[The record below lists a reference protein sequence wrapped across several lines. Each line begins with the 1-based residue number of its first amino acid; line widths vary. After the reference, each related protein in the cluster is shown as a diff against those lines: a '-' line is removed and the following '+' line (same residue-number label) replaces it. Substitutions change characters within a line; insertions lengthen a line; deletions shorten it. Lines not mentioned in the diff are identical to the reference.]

1 MLTFKR
7 NYLTRSLPIV
17 VISEPKQSGGRE
29 IPNSS
34 PTLAILPNLKKKEIW
49 ETFVNF
55 LAQGHWLR
63 KNKDRKKKKNN

>member
-34 PTLAILPNLKKKEIW
+34 PTLAILPNLKKKGNLGNICELPCPGS
-49 ETFVNF
+49 
-55 LAQGHWLR
+55 LAQEKER
-63 KNKDRKKKKNN
+63 QEKKKNN